1 MQAPAIFYISDMI
14 LTAYFLWIQVALLL
28 LRQVKAQRS
37 ARIHDVIRIEML
49 LERTIN
55 LHLIVADLGLQ
66 PRGRSSCRC
75 RDGGSWKRRPFG
87 CDP

>member
-1 MQAPAIFYISDMI
+1 MDPAILYSDML
-14 LTAYFLWIQVALLL
+14 LTALLFMDQVALLL

-55 LHLIVADLGLQ
+55 LHLIVADLA
-66 PRGRSSCRC
+66 SSH
-75 RDGGSWKRRPFG
+75 GAVILPM
-87 CDP
+87 P